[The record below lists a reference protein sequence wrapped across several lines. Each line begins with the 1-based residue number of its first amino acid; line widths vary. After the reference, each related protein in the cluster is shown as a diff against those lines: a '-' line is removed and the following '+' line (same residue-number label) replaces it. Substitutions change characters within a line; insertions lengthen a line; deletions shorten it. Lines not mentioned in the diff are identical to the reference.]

1 MMDRRIIKTKHALF
15 TALSTLLKEK
25 KLQDITITDLAKTA
39 GINRKTFYNHYS
51 CVKDVLEDLEFQ
63 IIESLIEQFEEN
75 RQQGF
80 YKDTFHTMF
89 FLCQIIEK
97 DYAYWNGLLHYN
109 GFYQDFLCK
118 SQRLLKPVTI
128 AILEKE
134 YPEATGTMMEL
145 AVDYIMSGIIGILAR
160 WLITPGQYQASEI
173 AEAITLLALNSCK
186 ALDSKSNL

>member
-1 MMDRRIIKTKHALF
+1 MDRRIIKTKRALF
-15 TALSTLLKEK
+15 AALSTLLKEK
-25 KLQDITITDLAKTA
+25 KLQDITITDLAKTE

-51 CVKDVLEDLEFQ
+51 CAKDVLEDLEFQ

-89 FLCQIIEK
+89 SLCQIIEK
-97 DYAYWNGLLHYN
+97 DYAYWNSLLHYK
-109 GFYQDFLCK
+109 GFYQDFLYK
-118 SQRLLKPVTI
+118 SQRLLKPITI
-128 AILEKE
+128 EILEKE
-134 YPEATGTMMEL
+134 YPEAKGTMMEL

-186 ALDSKSNL
+186 ALDNKSNL